1 MTGGDEMEPML
12 TVRDVARMLNIHNN
26 TVRRW
31 SDQGLIK
38 TYRITRRGD
47 RRFRQK
53 DITEFLA
60 ELNKNGGD
68 RDNPYDDLNENSF
81 KPAD

>member
-1 MTGGDEMEPML
+1 MTSENHMEPML

-47 RRFRQK
+47 RRFKQK

-60 ELNKNGGD
+60 ELNRNGGD
-68 RDNPYDDLNENSF
+68 TENLS
-81 KPAD
+81 KHMEEAASQAAE

>member
-1 MTGGDEMEPML
+1 MTSGKQMEPML

-38 TYRITRRGD
+38 TYRIAQRGD
-47 RRFRQK
+47 RRFRQE
-53 DITEFLA
+53 DITEFLV
-60 ELNKNGGD
+60 
-68 RDNPYDDLNENSF
+68 DLNRDGDDAENPSGHIDG
-81 KPAD
+81 AT